1 MLDVLPASDDPR
13 TSWFFHMGKTLILS
27 KDPTTWYV
35 YERAQNFLQNNPDL
49 QVIANDFTQEM
60 FTVQGI
66 EVLGSLWAQISTSG
80 TSWFKTTQR

>member
-1 MLDVLPASDDPR
+1 
-13 TSWFFHMGKTLILS
+13 MGKTMILS

-35 YERAQNFLQNNPDL
+35 YERAPHFLQNNPDL

-66 EVLGSLWAQISTSG
+66 EVLGSL
-80 TSWFKTTQR
+80 